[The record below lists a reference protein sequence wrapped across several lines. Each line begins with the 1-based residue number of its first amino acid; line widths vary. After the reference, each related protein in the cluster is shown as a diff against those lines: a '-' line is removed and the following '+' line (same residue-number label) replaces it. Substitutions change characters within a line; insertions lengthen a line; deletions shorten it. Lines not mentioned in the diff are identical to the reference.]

1 MLGDYMKYAYVSEKF
16 ATARESLM
24 LPHPDG
30 DTRSIVYAFFEC
42 SLSLRT
48 LNRYDLDDG
57 ARASLRKLK
66 ELMDTTGLDDPLG
79 RGLYTVKAERLS
91 LDQKAELSREVNYLA
106 TWFDA
111 QSRE

>member
-1 MLGDYMKYAYVSEKF
+1 MKHEYVSEKF
-16 ATARESLM
+16 AIARKSLM

-30 DTRSIVYAFFEC
+30 DTKSIVYAFFEC

-48 LNRYDLDDG
+48 LNQYDLDDG
-57 ARASLRKLK
+57 ARTSLRKLK

-91 LDQKAELSREVNYLA
+91 LDQKAELSREVDYLA
-106 TWFDA
+106 SWLDVH
-111 QSRE
+111 SREYN

>member
-1 MLGDYMKYAYVSEKF
+1 
-16 ATARESLM
+16 
-24 LPHPDG
+24 
-30 DTRSIVYAFFEC
+30 
-42 SLSLRT
+42 
-48 LNRYDLDDG
+48 
-57 ARASLRKLK
+57 
-66 ELMDTTGLDDPLG
+66 MDTTGLDDPLG

>member
-1 MLGDYMKYAYVSEKF
+1 MKYAYVSEKF

-24 LPHPDG
+24 LPHQDG
-30 DTRSIVYAFFEC
+30 DTKSIADAFFEC

-48 LNRYDLDDG
+48 LNQDDLDDG
-57 ARASLRKLK
+57 ARTSVRKLE

-79 RGLYTVKAERLS
+79 RGLYTIKAERLS
-91 LDQKAELSREVNYLA
+91 IDQKAELSREIDYLA
-106 TWFDA
+106 SWFDA